1 MASLK
6 NINGF
11 MCRYT
16 QIITSSKRVASWRS
30 GGSTT
35 GRAVPKY
42 IPMPKYLINTDKLI
56 QEYEKEL
63 RYYVANDKLPNP
75 DKFVMKKTPKIFPK
89 EYFNYESS

>member
-6 NINGF
+6 NIIQFRNF
-11 MCRYT
+11 YT
-16 QIITSSKRVASWRS
+16 KIITS
-30 GGSTT
+30 
-35 GRAVPKY
+35 VPKKY
-42 IPMPKYLINTDKLI
+42 IPMPRYPINTDKLI

-63 RYYVANDKLPNP
+63 RYYVVNDKLPNP

>member
-6 NINGF
+6 NITGF

-16 QIITSSKRVASWRS
+16 QIITSIPK
-30 GGSTT
+30 
-35 GRAVPKY
+35 KY
-42 IPMPKYLINTDKLI
+42 IPMPRYPINTDKLI

-63 RYYVANDKLPNP
+63 RYYVANDKLHNP